1 MADDTPPPPA
11 PMPSIP
17 TRADVFDQYMPIG
30 LFLVLNSAFGLVP
43 AIVAMTLWAVKAQV
57 SRYRRGLPLGRV
69 MPIIVVYLLIRGTFG
84 IIYDSEDVY
93 FGIGIS
99 AKALAALALLISA
112 AMRRNATGY
121 ALPLL
126 VPIDSD
132 TKSHP
137 EYRAATRRV
146 SVAVALIVFASVG
159 FDIWLL
165 RNASINKFVFIR
177 LGVNWGASIATI
189 LGVGLYL
196 DRRLRRIPGFPGMM
210 DLVERRLGDLG
221 MKPPSTPSG

>member
-1 MADDTPPPPA
+1 
-11 PMPSIP
+11 MPSVP
-17 TRADVFDQYMPIG
+17 TRADAFDQYMPIV
-30 LFLVLNSAFGLVP
+30 LFLVLNSAFGLIP
-43 AIVAMTLWAVKAQV
+43 AIAAMTLWAVKAQI

-99 AKALAALALLISA
+99 AKALAALALLVSA
-112 AMRRNATGY
+112 GLRRNATGY
-121 ALPLL
+121 ALPYL
-126 VPIDSD
+126 VPINPD

-146 SVAVALIVFASVG
+146 SVVVAIIVFASAG
-159 FDIWLL
+159 FDTWLL
-165 RNASINKFVFIR
+165 QNASVNKFVLIR

-189 LGVGLYL
+189 LGMGLYL
-196 DRRLRRIPGFPGMM
+196 DRRLRRIPSFPGMM
-210 DLVERRLGDLG
+210 PLIERRLKDFG
-221 MKPPSTPSG
+221 MNPPPSADG

>member
-1 MADDTPPPPA
+1 MADETSPPA
-11 PMPSIP
+11 PMPPAP
-17 TRADVFDQYMPIG
+17 TRADVFDQYMPIV
-30 LFLVLNSAFGLVP
+30 LFLVLNSVFGLVP

-69 MPIIVVYLLIRGTFG
+69 MPIIVVYLLIRGTLG

-93 FGIGIS
+93 FGIGIG

-121 ALPLL
+121 ALPYL
-126 VPIDSD
+126 VPIDRE

-137 EYRAATRRV
+137 VYRAATRRV
-146 SVAVALIVFASVG
+146 SIAVALIVFASVG
-159 FDIWLL
+159 FDTWLL
-165 RNASINKFVFIR
+165 QNASTNNFVLIR

-189 LGVGLYL
+189 LGMGLYF

-210 DLVERRLGDLG
+210 ALVERRLGDFG
-221 MKPPSTPSG
+221 MNPPTKSEG

>member
-1 MADDTPPPPA
+1 MADDASPA
-11 PMPSIP
+11 PMPPP
-17 TRADVFDQYMPIG
+17 TQADLFDQYMPIV

-57 SRYRRGLPLGRV
+57 SRFRRGLPLGRV
-69 MPIIVVYLLIRGTFG
+69 MPIIVVYLLIRGTLG
-84 IIYDSEDVY
+84 IIYDSEEVY

-99 AKALAALALLISA
+99 AKALAGLALLASA

-121 ALPLL
+121 ALPYL
-126 VPIDSD
+126 VPIDQD
-132 TKSHP
+132 VKSHP

-159 FDIWLL
+159 FDTWLL
-165 RNASINKFVFIR
+165 QNASVNKFVLIR
-177 LGVNWGASIATI
+177 LGVNWGVSLATI
-189 LGVGLYL
+189 LGAGLYL

-210 DLVERRLGDLG
+210 PLIERRLGG
-221 MKPPSTPSG
+221 MGMPPPPPSKG